1 MMKLRHKEKAWSVYL
16 YWPAKPTLGDTI
28 YQGRYKWLAYAIG
41 LAVWPFT
48 TRTVSVT
55 KSY

>member
-1 MMKLRHKEKAWSVYL
+1 MKLRHKEKRWSVYL
-16 YWPAKPTLGDTI
+16 HWPAKPTLGDTI

-41 LAVWPFT
+41 LVVWPFT

-55 KSY
+55 KTH